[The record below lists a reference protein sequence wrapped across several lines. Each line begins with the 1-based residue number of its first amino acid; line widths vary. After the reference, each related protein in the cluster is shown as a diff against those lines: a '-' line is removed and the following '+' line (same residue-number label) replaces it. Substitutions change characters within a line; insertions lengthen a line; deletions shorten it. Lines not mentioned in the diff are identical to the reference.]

1 MNLERFARDN
11 RESFDDKTP
20 SSKVWDNIA
29 SQITPA
35 TTQKTKVVRMNLM
48 KWSVAASVLL
58 AVSVTAVYLF
68 NNKPSATQPLAQ
80 KQTETPAVK
89 GASASDPVVEEIDPQ
104 YAQMMVQ
111 FASMIEN
118 KQAEIKA
125 IEKEQPELY
134 KQFSA
139 DVTRLDSA
147 YQVLRSTLPANPN
160 KEQLLQAMIQ
170 NLQMQ
175 IDLLNQQLIIIQKF
189 KQPKTQKI

>member
-11 RESFDDKTP
+11 RESFDDKSP

-29 SQITPA
+29 TQITPA
-35 TTQKTKVVRMNLM
+35 TAEKTKVIKINWL

-58 AVSVTAVYLF
+58 AVSVTAVYLL

-80 KQTETPAVK
+80 EQTETPASK

-189 KQPKTQKI
+189 KQTKTQKI